1 MTQLFM
7 DALSPT
13 TFDALRSR
21 CTHHSYP
28 ANAWVLMLGH
38 DSTSVL
44 FVESGLLRIE
54 RPTTNGRTVLLEL
67 TGAGSTIGELGVIT
81 GEGRSANVITAEPS
95 TVLSLRTADFLAM
108 LDEFPDFNRYVL
120 TSLSDR
126 IVALTSQLIEASERS
141 ATGRVAAR
149 LIELLDRSDVRHDTT
164 PTLAL
169 PISQAELGQWAGL
182 SREGTAKALREL
194 RDTGVVETGR
204 MRMTILNPV
213 ELREL
218 ARSAGSIR

>member
-1 MTQLFM
+1 VSRLFL
-7 DALSPT
+7 DALSST
-13 TFDALRSR
+13 TLDALRQR
-21 CTHHSYP
+21 ATRQNYP
-28 ANAWVLMLGH
+28 SNAWVLMLGH

-54 RPTTNGRTVLLEL
+54 RPTENGRTVLLEL
-67 TGAGSTIGELGVIT
+67 AGAGAAIGELGVIT
-81 GEGRSANVITAEPS
+81 GEARSANVITAEPS
-95 TVLSLRTADFLAM
+95 EILSLRTTDFLSM
-108 LDEFPDFNRYVL
+108 LDEFPDFNRYIL
-120 TSLSDR
+120 SSLSDR
-126 IVALTSQLIEASERS
+126 IIALTSQLIEASERS

-149 LIELLDRSDVRHDTT
+149 LIELLDRSDVVEAPK

-194 RDTGVVETGR
+194 RDAKVVETGR
-204 MRMTILNPV
+204 MRITILDP
-213 ELREL
+213 EALRAL

>member
-1 MTQLFM
+1 VSRLFI
-7 DALSPT
+7 DALSAST
-13 TFDALRSR
+13 LDALRNR
-21 CTHHSYP
+21 ATRQSYP

-67 TGAGSTIGELGVIT
+67 AGVGSTIGELGVIT
-81 GEGRSANVITAEPS
+81 GESRSANVITAEPS
-95 TVLSLRTADFLAM
+95 EILSLRTGEFLSM
-108 LDEFPDFNRYVL
+108 LDEFSDFNRYVL
-120 TSLSDR
+120 SSLSDR

-149 LIELLDRSDVRHDTT
+149 LIELLDRSDVAGTST

-194 RDTGVVETGR
+194 RESKIVKTAR
-204 MRMTILNPV
+204 MRITILDPDA
-213 ELREL
+213 LRAL

>member
-1 MTQLFM
+1 
-7 DALSPT
+7 
-13 TFDALRSR
+13 
-21 CTHHSYP
+21 
-28 ANAWVLMLGH
+28 MLGH

-67 TGAGSTIGELGVIT
+67 AGTGASIGELGVIT
-81 GEGRSANVITAEPS
+81 GETRSANVITAEPS
-95 TVLSLRTADFLAM
+95 DVLSLRTADFLSM
-108 LDEFPDFNRYVL
+108 LDELPDFNRYIL
-120 TSLSDR
+120 SSLSDR

-141 ATGRVAAR
+141 AMGRVAAR
-149 LIELLDRSDVRHDTT
+149 LVELLDRSDVTDT
-164 PTLAL
+164 PMPSLAL

-194 RDTGVVETGR
+194 RNSNVVETGR
-204 MRMTILNPV
+204 MRITILDP
-213 ELREL
+213 EALRVL